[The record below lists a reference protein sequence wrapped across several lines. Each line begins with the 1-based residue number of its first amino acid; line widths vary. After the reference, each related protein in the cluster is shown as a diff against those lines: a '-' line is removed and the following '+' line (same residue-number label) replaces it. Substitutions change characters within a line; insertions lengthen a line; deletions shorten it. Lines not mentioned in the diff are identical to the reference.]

1 MKYFIY
7 DGSWNTP
14 LDSTLDSENTL
25 VLLFSTYNAKTVQK
39 PLDEINAAFKNSFII
54 GSSTSGNILMDELK
68 EDSLVMAVL
77 QFSTTKLQL
86 STKKITATKQS
97 FIIGQEIAQDLNA
110 ADLQAL
116 FILSDGLNINGSQ
129 LTEGLSSVLPPKI
142 KTSGALGGDNE
153 EFLST
158 WIVVNGKAVEHY
170 VSAIGFYGEDIHFGY
185 ASKDGLDKFGVQRVV
200 TRSKDNILY
209 ELDGKPALELYKQYL
224 GDKAKD
230 LPASGLYFP
239 ISIENEDYKE
249 VIRTILAV
257 NHEENSITFAGDVPQ
272 GSYVTFMK
280 ANYDRIIDAATEA
293 ASELL
298 LEDYNGEALLNIAVS
313 CVGRKLTL
321 KQRVEEELEATL
333 DILPKET
340 LQIGL
345 YSYGEISPTNQKC
358 CELHN
363 QTMTLTTIWEKD
375 A

>member
-280 ANYDRIIDAATEA
+280 ANHDRIIDAATEA

>member
-1 MKYFIY
+1 
-7 DGSWNTP
+7 
-14 LDSTLDSENTL
+14 
-25 VLLFSTYNAKTVQK
+25 
-39 PLDEINAAFKNSFII
+39 
-54 GSSTSGNILMDELK
+54 
-68 EDSLVMAVL
+68 MAVM

-86 STKKITATKQS
+86 STKKITATEQS

-110 ADLQAL
+110 ADLQAI
-116 FILSDGLNINGSQ
+116 FILSDGLNINGSL

-153 EFLST
+153 EFVST
-158 WIVVNGKAVEHY
+158 WIVVDGKAVEHY
-170 VSAIGFYGEDIHFGY
+170 VSAIGFYGENIRFGH

-209 ELDGKPALELYKQYL
+209 ELDKKPALELYKKYL
-224 GDKAKD
+224 RDKAED

-239 ISIENEDYKE
+239 ISVENEDYKE

-257 NHEENSITFAGDVPQ
+257 NHKENSITFAGDVPE

-293 ASELL
+293 ASKLL
-298 LEDYNGEALLNIAVS
+298 PKDYNGEAVISIAAS

-321 KQRVEEELEATL
+321 RQRVEEELEAML
-333 DILPKET
+333 EILPNET

-345 YSYGEISPTNQKC
+345 YSYGEISPTAQKC